1 MFFLSIQG
9 TKVMVSN
16 LQPTVSYEDILE
28 LFGDIGAIKRAKVTT
43 PGTAEIVY
51 VSKPDAVKAVEVYHN
66 RQLDGKP
73 MKILCT
79 TSDVASLESPRP
91 KGSQMV
97 PRNR

>member
-1 MFFLSIQG
+1 MKQYNG
-9 TKVMVSN
+9 V
-16 LQPTVSYEDILE
+16 P
-28 LFGDIGAIKRAKVTT
+28 
-43 PGTAEIVY
+43 
-51 VSKPDAVKAVEVYHN
+51 
-66 RQLDGKP
+66 LDGKP